1 MKQMI
6 STSTISKTFKSF
18 SAHTQYNSFHT
29 KTSQII
35 TSHAPYHTITILTYN
50 PNNKIFNQNCT
61 YSTAPPQSQNLKLK
75 LLKPLRAI
83 FFGPPGVGKGTYA
96 RRVGPIFGV
105 PAISTGDLIRY
116 EIFNKTELGKKI
128 QAAHDSGQLVS
139 DELVLEIM
147 KSRLSQADAKNGF
160 IVDGYPRT
168 LKQANQFD
176 QLMKKM
182 PINLV
187 LNLEL
192 REDLLVQKLAA
203 RRVCINCGDLYNLAH
218 IKEDGI
224 DMPPML
230 PKKENT
236 CDKCGGNLIKRK
248 DDDEA
253 VIKDRLVTYNKETSP
268 ILDYYKNKGIV
279 TTFKVVGTSD
289 TIILKVANILKD
301 FVEKKK

>member
-1 MKQMI
+1 MQQII
-6 STSTISKTFKSF
+6 STNTISKTCKSF
-18 SAHTQYNSFHT
+18 SVHTQYNSFHS
-29 KTSQII
+29 KTFHSQI
-35 TSHAPYHTITILTYN
+35 TNLPCNTITLSIYN
-50 PNNKIFNQNCT
+50 PTNKNFNQNRT
-61 YSTAPPQSQNLKLK
+61 YSTPQAQNLKLK
-75 LLKPLRAI
+75 LLKPLRSI

-96 RRVGPIFGV
+96 RRVAPIFGV
-105 PAISTGDLIRY
+105 PAISTGDLIRN
-116 EIFNKTELGKKI
+116 EIHNKTELGKKI
-128 QAAHDSGQLVS
+128 QAAHDSGQLIA
-139 DELVLEIM
+139 DELVIEIM
-147 KSRLSQADAKNGF
+147 KNRLSQPDAKNGF

-176 QLMKKM
+176 QLMKKT

-192 REDLLVQKLAA
+192 REDFLIQKLAA

-268 ILDYYKNKGIV
+268 ILDYYKSKGIV

-289 TIILKVANILKD
+289 AIILKVANILKD